1 MDYFKITDLLSKFT
15 KIISDSDSKKEI
27 VISVLLKYL
36 KKTIPKEN
44 FKIDKNI
51 LVINMSPL
59 VKNEI
64 FIHKLNILKDLESVG
79 MNIKDIR

>member
-1 MDYFKITDLLSKFT
+1 MDYFKITDLLSKFS

-27 VISVLLKYL
+27 IISVLLKYI
-36 KKTIPKEN
+36 KKTISKEN

-64 FIHKLNILKDLESVG
+64 FMHKINILKDLESVG